1 MSDLVAVPFG
11 ENKFAGD
18 SEFYVNTEDCVPYAD
33 GDTFNSLSAKFNAK
47 RFDGLQGEELE
58 FELECFEPPVGF
70 WVITKEN
77 LEVANM
83 AFPSDGCRS
92 DGHTYACNSCAK
104 NIVNRLAVKE
114 VLP

>member
-18 SEFYVNTEDCVPYAD
+18 SEFYVSAEDYVPYVD
-33 GDTFNSLSAKFNAK
+33 GDTFNSLSAKFQAQK
-47 RFDGLQGEELE
+47 FDGLQGEELE

-77 LEVANM
+77 LKIAEM
-83 AFPSDGCRS
+83 AFPDGGCRS
-92 DGHTYACNSCAK
+92 DSHTYACNSCAK